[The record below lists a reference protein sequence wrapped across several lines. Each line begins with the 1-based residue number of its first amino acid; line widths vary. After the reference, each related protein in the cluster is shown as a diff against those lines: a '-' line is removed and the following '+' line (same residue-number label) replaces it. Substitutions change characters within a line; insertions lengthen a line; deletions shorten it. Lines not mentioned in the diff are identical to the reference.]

1 MFLVIMTSLHAAPD
15 ELVAISNDTSLI
27 VGDTALLVCV
37 GYGQPNVEISWTL
50 NGEVV
55 MNGSLITIYEE
66 EVSNRERLFKQ
77 SFLELS
83 SLEVANSGVY
93 TCTVSN
99 GRTIVN
105 ATTQLSVSG
114 KYFNSFLDNL
124 TYFITCSTR

>member
-1 MFLVIMTSLHAAPD
+1 M
-15 ELVAISNDTSLI
+15 
-27 VGDTALLVCV
+27 GDTAFLVCV

-50 NGEVV
+50 NGKVV
-55 MNGSLITIYEE
+55 MNDSLVSIYEE
-66 EVSNRERLFKQ
+66 LVYQGGRLFKQ
-77 SFLELS
+77 SFLELC
-83 SLEVANSGVY
+83 SLELAKSGVY
-93 TCTVSN
+93 TCSVSN

>member
-1 MFLVIMTSLHAAPD
+1 M
-15 ELVAISNDTSLI
+15 
-27 VGDTALLVCV
+27 GDTAFLVCV

-55 MNGSLITIYEE
+55 MNGSLVSIYEE
-66 EVSNRERLFKQ
+66 VVSQGGRLFKQ
-77 SFLELS
+77 SFLELC

-93 TCTVSN
+93 TCTVAN
-99 GRTIVN
+99 GRTMVN

-124 TYFITCSTR
+124 T